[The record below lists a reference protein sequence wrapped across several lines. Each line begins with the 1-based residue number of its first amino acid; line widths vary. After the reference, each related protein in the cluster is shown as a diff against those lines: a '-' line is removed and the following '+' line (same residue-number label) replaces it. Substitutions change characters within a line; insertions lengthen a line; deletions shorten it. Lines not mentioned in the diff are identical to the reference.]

1 MAGFCWWRQV
11 AGVDDEAGGTGR
23 RPASSFWQRLSR
35 ATRRASADKSV
46 AAAAAA
52 ESSSTSRS
60 RGNGSVRRP
69 TATTMNHC
77 SPTGSLPGTVVHGT
91 HTEFTFHC
99 RSRQWRTKAGCWVRT
114 NPQSPPSR
122 VPSLYKTPSVTLSWQ
137 NILLLSVRVRQLT
150 EDHQLLAQN
159 SFSGFSFLR
168 HIHLH

>member
-46 AAAAAA
+46 AAAAA